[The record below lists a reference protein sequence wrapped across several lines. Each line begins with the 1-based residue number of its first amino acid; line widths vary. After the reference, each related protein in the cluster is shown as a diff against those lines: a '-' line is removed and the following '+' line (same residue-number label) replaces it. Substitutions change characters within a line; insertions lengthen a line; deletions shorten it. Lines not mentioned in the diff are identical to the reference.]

1 MNILVVDDQ
10 LGLRELLGC
19 LIKEEGYQVEM
30 AQNGLEAVQMVCRF
44 RPRLVFMDIKMP
56 VMDGLEALS
65 KIKAIAPWT
74 EVIMMTAYI
83 SEDIKKQSRE
93 KGARCCM
100 LKPFELEA
108 VRNFLR
114 VYAPFS
120 ADDDTQ
126 EYYQL
131 EMNQN
136 NQSAGCI

>member
-19 LIKEEGYQVEM
+19 LIREEGYQVEM
-30 AQNGLEAVQMVCRF
+30 AQNGLEAVQMVR
-44 RPRLVFMDIKMP
+44 RTKPRLVFMDIKMP

-74 EVIMMTAYI
+74 EVVMMTAYI
-83 SEDIKKQSRE
+83 SEDIKRQARE

-108 VRNFLR
+108 IRNFLKL
-114 VYAPFS
+114 YAPLS
-120 ADDDTQ
+120 ADDNMQ

-131 EMNQN
+131 EINLN
-136 NQSAGCI
+136 NQSAGCL